1 MKSNTNSFW
10 KANDSKT
17 INENQSSNCVLI
29 TVKSLCWQVITEFKT
44 IVFDLLLEKDV
55 KRKKI
60 KKLIDSM
67 CNSIM

>member
-1 MKSNTNSFW
+1 MKSSTNSFW
-10 KANDSKT
+10 KVNDSKT